1 MNNFDIKV
9 RMERDTKDAVFLKV
23 RATPQYFVNGRE
35 LMEFGH
41 EQLAALVR
49 QEIERA
55 EKAR

>member
-1 MNNFDIKV
+1 
-9 RMERDTKDAVFLKV
+9 MEQDRKDAVFLKV

-35 LMEFGH
+35 LMEFGR

-55 EKAR
+55 EQAQ